1 MTSDGAAGRFDDGLL
16 LFEKGDYYGAE
27 AAFRAAVGLG
37 ENSAEAYLYL
47 GWTLLNLDK
56 NLEAGAAFQAALRL
70 NPAAASAHEGLG
82 LVLSNEQRYPAA
94 EAAFRAAVR
103 LDPDSG
109 LTWWRL
115 AESLYSQGR
124 YLEADV
130 AFRDAIRA
138 DPGLVAAPEGL
149 GWASPELE
157 DNAAEQDALG
167 RTAPSSEV
175 LLGSPR
181 AAPWRRFC
189 AGVVDLGLIPGC
201 CGLFLGGFGWWGVPM
216 GIAIYALNGYIEGVT
231 GQSYGKMLTGLHTIS
246 GTTGKYL
253 GGGKGV
259 LRRFLLVTDYGTMVT
274 FVIGLLWGQ
283 TIADAIM
290 DTVVVWRPWVNAK
303 TKHGLA
309 PKYPVS
315 RGRR

>member
-27 AAFRAAVGLG
+27 AAFRAAVGLD
-37 ENSAEAYLYL
+37 EESAEAYLHL

-56 NLEAGAAFQAALRL
+56 NLEAGAAFQSAIRL

-82 LVLSNEQRYPAA
+82 LVLSNEQRHPAA

-109 LTWWRL
+109 LTCWRL

-138 DPGLVAAPEGL
+138 DPGLAAAHAGR
-149 GWASPELE
+149 GWALLDLE
-157 DNAAEQDALG
+157 ENAAAEDAFR

-175 LLGSPR
+175 LLRSPR
-181 AAPWRRFC
+181 AGPLRRFC
-189 AGVVDLGLIPGC
+189 AGVVDICLIPGC
-201 CGLFLGGFGWWGVPM
+201 CGLFVGGYGWWGVPM

-259 LRRFLLVTDYGTMVT
+259 LRRFLLITDYGTMVT
-274 FVIGLLWGQ
+274 FIIGLFWGQ

-290 DTVVVWRPWVNAK
+290 DTVVVWRPWGNAK
-303 TKHGLA
+303 TKRGPA
-309 PKYPVS
+309 PK
-315 RGRR
+315 